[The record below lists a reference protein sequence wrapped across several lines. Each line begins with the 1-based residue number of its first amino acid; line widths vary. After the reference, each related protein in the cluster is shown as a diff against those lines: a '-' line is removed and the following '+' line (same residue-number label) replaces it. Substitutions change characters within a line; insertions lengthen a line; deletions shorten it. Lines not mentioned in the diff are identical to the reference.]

1 LHWHYYYIV
10 IFQKQGLPENNRRII
25 NASYARMRKDLTDT
39 QFKEKQVKAMLIKR
53 IDGYIK
59 RFVCIVAYVFAS
71 AIILSLSSSYMSG

>member
-1 LHWHYYYIV
+1 
-10 IFQKQGLPENNRRII
+10 
-25 NASYARMRKDLTDT
+25 MRKDLTDT